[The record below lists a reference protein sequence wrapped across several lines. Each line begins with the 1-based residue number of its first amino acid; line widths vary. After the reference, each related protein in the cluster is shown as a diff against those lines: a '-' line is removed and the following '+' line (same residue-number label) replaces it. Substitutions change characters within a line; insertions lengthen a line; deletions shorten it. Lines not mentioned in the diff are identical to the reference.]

1 LNVDEKGE
9 ERMTDNE
16 IIKALERVKEQ
27 YGVDCYECKYKRL
40 CKNKVCPFHTCD
52 YALDLIKRQQ
62 AEIAEL
68 KVETERLDM
77 NKWWKEKLS
86 ELQKPLLK
94 AYNQFRLDEAVKERT
109 KELQAE
115 IEKKDRILESYALQ
129 YGTAVDKERIIKAEL
144 EKLHPYKLHYGNL
157 KTEIVHEFAD
167 RVCADRV
174 CNDPVVIA
182 VRCMEKEM
190 TEET

>member
-1 LNVDEKGE
+1 
-9 ERMTDNE
+9 MTDNE

-62 AEIAEL
+62 A
-68 KVETERLDM
+68 D
-77 NKWWKEKLS
+77 
-86 ELQKPLLK
+86 
-94 AYNQFRLDEAVKERT
+94 
-109 KELQAE
+109 

-157 KTEIVHEFAD
+157 RMEIAREFAD
-167 RVCADRV
+167 RLIKEAENVEIDREGDFVETENRIYPTVADWFKEIT
-174 CNDPVVIA
+174 NNLLKE
-182 VRCMEKEM
+182 MEKE
-190 TEET
+190 TQECDSV